1 MKTYYHNG
9 LHQRNL
15 QLEKKMETEKELD
28 EILKGKIWMQK
39 KIFCTGGL
47 IKLEYVNTK
56 LDHN

>member
-15 QLEKKMETEKELD
+15 QLEKTMETEKDLD

-39 KIFCTGGL
+39 KNYL
-47 IKLEYVNTK
+47 AQVV
-56 LDHN
+56 

>member
-15 QLEKKMETEKELD
+15 QLEKTMETEKELD

-39 KIFCTGGL
+39 KIICHRWFNKVGVC
-47 IKLEYVNTK
+47 E
-56 LDHN
+56 H